1 MTVKRSRFIC
11 FVLSI
16 FVIILGLLSRKY
28 ADFFPDFI
36 NVFLG
41 DSLWALMIYS
51 FSAMI
56 FKSKSSNRLLILSLL
71 VCYIV
76 EFSQL
81 YQAPW
86 INQIRQTTIGHL
98 VLGNTFVWTDLVSYT
113 LGVLVGYW
121 VDKWIFDNNM
131 QQH

>member
-1 MTVKRSRFIC
+1 VI
-11 FVLSI
+11 VLGI
-16 FVIILGLLSRKY
+16 LSRKY
-28 ADFFPDFI
+28 ADFLPDFI

-56 FKSKSSNRLLILSLL
+56 FKSKSSNRLLIISLL

-86 INQIRQTTIGHL
+86 INQIRQTTIGYL
-98 VLGNTFVWTDLVSYT
+98 VLGNTFVWSDLVSYT

-121 VDKWIFDNNM
+121 VHKWIFDNNI